1 MNTIDLIDQLDQ
13 LGWLTQPITVA
24 RPSNKFYAHID
35 TQQISICAISPTESN
50 DRHIKNVEIDSE
62 TAIKFLS
69 GEEALSGWEVLI
81 AGDEYKISKNVKTG
95 RAVYNRVEIQPITEV
110 TWLEVSKKKL
120 TTEDILISISHKNK
134 TASIHYDGSKISTWD
149 RPAKLYF
156 TGEGDPSYLKY
167 AFTLDINIIN
177 DIMMAN
183 KLSRWP
189 NPIILPLSDTTDLS
203 VYTVRSN
210 LIINLNHI

>member
-1 MNTIDLIDQLDQ
+1 MNTIDLINHFE
-13 LGWLTQPITVA
+13 WLIEPIDAAEHT
-24 RPSNKFYAHID
+24 NKFYAHID
-35 TQQISICAISPTESN
+35 TQQITICAISPTESS
-50 DRHIKNVEIDSE
+50 DRHIRNVEIDSE
-62 TAIKFLS
+62 TAIRFLS

-81 AGDEYKISKNVKTG
+81 AGDEYKISKNVKTE
-95 RAVYNRVEIQPITEV
+95 RAVYNRVDIQPITEV
-110 TWLEVSKKKL
+110 TWLETSKKKL

-156 TGEGDPSYLKY
+156 TGEGDPSYLKC

-189 NPIILPLSDTTDLS
+189 NPIILPLTDTTDLS

-210 LIINLNHI
+210 LIINLNQI

>member
-1 MNTIDLIDQLDQ
+1 MDFINQLVTGSAQ
-13 LGWLTQPITVA
+13 SEPPVVVKST
-24 RPSNKFYAHID
+24 NKFYAHID
-35 TQQISICAISPTESN
+35 TQQISICAISPSESD
-50 DRHIKNVEIDSE
+50 DRHIRNVEIDSE

-81 AGDEYKISKNVKTG
+81 AGEEYKISKNVKTG

-110 TWLEVSKKKL
+110 TWLEESKKKL
-120 TTEDILISISHKNK
+120 TSEDILISISHKNK
-134 TASIHYDGSKISTWD
+134 TASIHYDGSKISNWA

-156 TGEGDPSYLKY
+156 TGEGDPSYLKC

-177 DIMMAN
+177 DIMVAN

-189 NPIILPLSDTTDLS
+189 NPIILPLSDTTDIS
-203 VYTVRSN
+203 VYTIKSN